1 MRGAAVLNV
10 SPRKVEEEDDEAEP
24 LVAVKLVAEFNE
36 LHAI

>member
-1 MRGAAVLNV
+1 MKGGAVLNV
-10 SPRKVEEEDDEAEP
+10 SPRSVEEEDDDAEP